1 MAHVSGRTYLAIP
14 GPSVVPERVLNAMHR
29 ASPNIYE
36 GEIVEATYGI
46 VADLKRVAMTR
57 HHVAIYIANGHGAW
71 EAAFTNMFSRGDKA
85 LVAASGRFGIG
96 WAETAKRM
104 GIDVELIDFG
114 MSAPVDPAR
123 VTEALRADR
132 AHAIRAVLVTQVD
145 TASSALSDIKAVR
158 AAIDAA
164 GHPALLAV
172 DAIASIGCDELRM
185 DVWGVDVLVGA
196 SQKGLML
203 PPGLAFVWFS
213 DKALEAGR
221 NAGLR
226 TPYWD
231 WEPRGLAGEFY
242 QYFGG
247 TAPTAHL
254 YGLRE
259 SLTMMLE
266 EEGLEQV
273 WRRHDRLA
281 HAVWAAF
288 DAWGKDTDA
297 IRLNMVQPQQRGRS
311 VTAAR
316 IGNGGAGAL
325 RRWLEAEAGVTLGIG
340 LGMAL
345 PSEPAYGDFLRV
357 AHMGHVN
364 AHMVLGTL
372 ATMEAG
378 MRALGI
384 PHGDGA
390 IEAAAAAFAAGGSAT

>member
-1 MAHVSGRTYLAIP
+1 MAYVSGRTYLAIP
-14 GPSVVPERVLNAMHR
+14 GPSVVPDRVLGAMHR

-36 GEIVEATYGI
+36 GEIVDITHSI
-46 VADLKRVAMTR
+46 VADLKRVAVTE
-57 HHVAIYIANGHGAW
+57 HHVAIYLANGHGAW

-114 MSAPVDPAR
+114 KSAAVDPAR
-123 VTEALRADR
+123 VAEALRADK
-132 AHAIRAVLVTQVD
+132 AHAIKAVLMTHVD
-145 TASSALSDIKAVR
+145 TASSALSDVVAVR
-158 AAIDAA
+158 KAIDEA

-172 DAIASIGCDELRM
+172 DAIASLGCDELRM
-185 DVWGVDVLVGA
+185 DAWGVDVVVGA

-213 DKALEAGR
+213 DKALERGR
-221 NAGLR
+221 NAGMR

-231 WEPRGLAGEFY
+231 WEPRGLATEFW

-254 YGLRE
+254 FGLRE

-266 EEGLEQV
+266 EEGLEAV
-273 WRRHDRLA
+273 WTRHDRLA
-281 HAVWAAF
+281 RAVWAAF
-288 DAWGKDTDA
+288 DAWGAGTNG
-297 IRLNMVQPQQRGRS
+297 IGLNMADPKQRGRS

-325 RRWLEAEAGVTLGIG
+325 RKWLEAEAGVTLGIG

-345 PSEPAYGDFLRV
+345 PTEPAYGDFLRV

-364 AHMVLGTL
+364 AHMVLGAL
-372 ATMEAG
+372 STMEAG
-378 MRALGI
+378 MTALGI
-384 PHGDGA
+384 PHGGGA
-390 IEAAAAAFAAGGSAT
+390 IEAAAAAFAGAKK